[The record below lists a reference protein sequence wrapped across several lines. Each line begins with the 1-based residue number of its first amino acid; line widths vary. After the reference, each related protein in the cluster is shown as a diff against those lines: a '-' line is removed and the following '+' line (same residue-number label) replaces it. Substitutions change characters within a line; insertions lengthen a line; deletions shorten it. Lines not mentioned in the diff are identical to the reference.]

1 MDFLTVFT
9 GVLTAIVLP
18 YYQCS
23 VCLLLPLLHAVGI
36 LSSVGVVDLSA
47 SMPDMINGS
56 GFETLKRQA

>member
-1 MDFLTVFT
+1 MFYVF
-9 GVLTAIVLP
+9 VVI
-18 YYQCS
+18 
-23 VCLLLPLLHAVGI
+23 LLHVVGL